1 MQNSIMGK
9 RFYYNFLITLFLFS
23 LFLVPHV
30 FAEKKLKSEK
40 NETQNIK
47 KQIKLKEIRSKDGR
61 FIDNENGTIT
71 DTKTDLMWAKTDSYS
86 DLGSC
91 LGWDESRKYV
101 IRLSTAGYSDWR
113 MPTVKELKS
122 IFDKSK
128 SNQDESGSA
137 FHLDP
142 IFAPGSGYWQW
153 SSEEVGTCC
162 ARFMLFSNGD
172 ILEYTR
178 ECFFTGGVRA
188 VRSDRR

>member
-1 MQNSIMGK
+1 MGK
-9 RFYYNFLITLFLFS
+9 KFYNYFSVTLFLFS
-23 LFLVPHV
+23 LLLIPQV
-30 FAEKKLKSEK
+30 FAEKKLKSEEK
-40 NETQNIK
+40 KTENIK
-47 KQIKLKEIRSKDGR
+47 RQMKLTGMRSKDGR

-71 DTKTDLMWAKTDSYS
+71 DTKTNLMWVKTDSYS
-86 DLGSC
+86 DLENC
-91 LGWDESRKYV
+91 LGWDESREYV
-101 IRLSTAGYSDWR
+101 SRLSTGGYSDWR

-122 IFDKSK
+122 IFEKSK
-128 SNQDESGSA
+128 SNKDGSGNT
-137 FHLDP
+137 FRIDP

-188 VRSDRR
+188 VRSGRR

>member
-1 MQNSIMGK
+1 MLNSIMGK

-23 LFLVPHV
+23 LFLAPQVS
-30 FAEKKLKSEK
+30 AEKELKREK

-47 KQIKLKEIRSKDGR
+47 KQIKLKGIRSKDGR
-61 FIDNENGTIT
+61 FVDNENGTIT
-71 DTKTDLMWAKTDSYS
+71 DTKTNLMWAKTDSYS
-86 DLGSC
+86 DLGNC

-101 IRLSTAGYSDWR
+101 IRLSTGGYNDWR

-122 IFDKSK
+122 IFEKSK
-128 SNQDESGSA
+128 SNKDETGNA
-137 FHLDP
+137 FHIDP

-153 SSEEVGTCC
+153 TSEEVGSCC

-188 VRSDRR
+188 IRQDKR

>member
-1 MQNSIMGK
+1 MRK
-9 RFYYNFLITLFLFS
+9 KFYNYLLVPLFLFS
-23 LFLVPHV
+23 LLVIPQV
-30 FAEKKLKSEK
+30 FAEGKKKSEEK
-40 NETQNIK
+40 ETENIK
-47 KQIKLKEIRSKDGR
+47 RQIKLKGIRSKDGR
-61 FIDNENGTIT
+61 FIDNENETIT
-71 DTKTDLMWAKTDSYS
+71 DTKTNLMWAKNDSYS
-86 DLGSC
+86 DLGNC

-101 IRLSTAGYSDWR
+101 GRLSTGGYSDWR

-122 IFDKSK
+122 IFEKSK
-128 SNQDESGSA
+128 SNKDESGNA
-137 FHLDP
+137 FHIDP